1 MGIVGIDHW
10 VMVAGD
16 LDRTLAFYARLAGI
30 LYSLL
35 SYAIIGGLVGGLI
48 GLYILFQIREKYS

>member
-1 MGIVGIDHW
+1 MSGW
-10 VMVAGD
+10 KF
-16 LDRTLAFYARLAGI
+16 AFYARLAGI